1 MNGIHKGNNRLLA
14 EYVQT
19 GKGAIDDELH
29 FEDVTLFFF
38 FFFLSSLLSFMCA
51 YAISFHFLFG
61 GAIYTHLCIFLCV
74 CVSSRG
80 L

>member
-38 FFFLSSLLSFMCA
+38 FFLKRLRRGASPYA
-51 YAISFHFLFG
+51 YYKRRTQTVLAGETLAEFCLNYILHYVVL
-61 GAIYTHLCIFLCV
+61 
-74 CVSSRG
+74 
-80 L
+80 